1 MSETTTDAA
10 ARASRVGP
18 AAGDPAPPEHGPL
31 GPHARRVRRSLNG
44 DHPGEI
50 GTMLPPFIDHHV
62 HLQLGDADAWV
73 RGGLAGVVDLGGN
86 PATVAVAAEAR
97 HLPHVRYAGAF
108 LTATGGYPLGRP
120 WCPAGAVR
128 EIPSVAGETAASHAH
143 DALPGAVTAVV
154 DEQRRFGASV
164 IKVALDSTTGPVF
177 DLPTLRAIVGAGH
190 GANLPVAVHA
200 EGVGM
205 AALALDGGAD
215 VLVHAPW
222 SEPLDDGLV
231 RRAASA
237 RQAWISTLAIHVRDD
252 ADAAAVAI
260 DNVRRFHEAG
270 GRVLYG
276 TDLGNGPLTEGVNAT
291 ELAAL
296 GRAGL
301 APSDLVAALIDPWP
315 SVPKPSDPV
324 IDGVATFVPGEVPDA
339 SDPDAVAA
347 WLAGGRIVPTEELEQ
362 V

>member
-10 ARASRVGP
+10 AGTLD
-18 AAGDPAPPEHGPL
+18 DPAPVQQHGPL

-44 DHPGEI
+44 DHPGQV
-50 GTMLPPFIDHHV
+50 GVMLPPFIDHHV

-86 PATVAVAAEAR
+86 PATVAAAAAAR

-108 LTATGGYPLGRP
+108 LTAPGGYPGGRS
-120 WCPAGAVR
+120 WCPSGAVR
-128 EIPSVAGETAASHAH
+128 EIPSVAGDAAASHAH
-143 DALPGAVTAVV
+143 DALPGAVAAAV

-164 IKVALDSTTGPVF
+164 IKVALNATTGPVF
-177 DLPTLRAIVGAGH
+177 DLATLRAVVVAAH
-190 GANLPVAVHA
+190 AAELPVAVHT

-205 AALALDGGAD
+205 AALAIDGGAD

-222 SEPLDDGLV
+222 SERLSDGLV

-237 RQAWISTLAIHVRDD
+237 GQAWISTLAIQVRDD

-260 DNVRRFHEAG
+260 DNVRRFHAAG

-276 TDLGNGPLTEGVNAT
+276 TDLGNGELAEGVNAA

-296 GRAGL
+296 ARAGL
-301 APSDLVAALIDPWP
+301 ASADLVAAITDPWP
-315 SVPKPSDPV
+315 AVPNPSDPV
-324 IDGVATFVPGEVPDA
+324 IDGVATFVPGELPGA

-347 WLAGGRIVPTEELEQ
+347 WLATGRIVPTEELEP